1 MPPTTQR
8 ALLQTQQE
16 PGKNCLPL
24 ILSTSEPVRSLPSS
38 KHVLVRVRAVALNPT
53 DHKMI
58 ANFTSPG
65 NGTGC
70 DFCGTV
76 EATGD
81 GINPMSRI
89 SPGARVC
96 GPMFPYS
103 SVKPPILDNQHSSVG
118 AFSEWIVVE
127 ASLLLEIP
135 PHWTELQGA
144 ALGGVGWSTVALA
157 MSHPAALALTGCPS
171 QPAVDRKPVLV
182 YGGGTATGT
191 MACQL
196 LSLSGYAPIAV
207 SQTHES
213 SKLAQHFGAAKT
225 IHSGGEANTQVRH
238 VLDCITD
245 PQSVRLSFAAI
256 ARTGGRYACL
266 EHCRDSWK
274 TRRMVQVKEIMGF
287 DVLGRDVDLG
297 GPSSAYTRKA
307 DREAVAIGRR
317 WAVEMQALLDQGM
330 VQPHPSREVEV
341 VGGACSASRNV
352 AIISG
357 KKMPFNVFH
366 DPQQGAGFVVCVVT
380 IPLCLVATILRF
392 IGTIRA
398 SRNILWEDWFALIAL
413 IFHLAYTST
422 FLYRAKLSLCL
433 LYYRLF
439 SVNRKLVVCVYCIA
453 AVQIA
458 WFIAAYLVKWFM
470 CVPVERIW
478 DVTGNTDGCIEIGPF
493 MAGIES
499 VNSLIDF
506 IMIGLAIWII
516 QSLRMKSSAKWKV
529 SILFAIG
536 GLSGVIGIV
545 KVVQAYDAAYN
556 NVLNPIWDI
565 VQMATSI
572 ICCCAPVYKVALPQ
586 LSFSKL
592 RSMLSSYGL
601 ESSARRSRGLSHA
614 DSSVGS
620 ERSYIQTSSD
630 WLRLGHQQETAW
642 TKVSTVPVSQRPRQH
657 WESNESGHPLV
668 TMEVAQSVEMK

>member
-16 PGKNCLPL
+16 PGQNCLPL

-157 MSHPAALALTGCPS
+157 MSHPAVLALTGCPS

-225 IHSGGEANTQVRH
+225 IHSGGEAKMQVRH

-245 PQSVRLSFAAI
+245 PQSVRFSFAAI

-274 TRRMVQVKEIMGF
+274 TRRIVQVKEIMGF

-307 DREAVAIGRR
+307 DREAVAI
-317 WAVEMQALLDQGM
+317 
-330 VQPHPSREVEV
+330 
-341 VGGACSASRNV
+341 
-352 AIISG
+352 G

-422 FLYRAKLSLCL
+422 FLYLLTEMNGAPLQEVALGPPAQIINIMRVGWIMTTHYCPNQLGAKLSLCL